1 MELRQPFPN
10 LNALLPALRDGYPLS
25 TTGTQCQPEEQV
37 ESNQRPF
44 AAAPILSPSIS
55 MPAAASSHR
64 DPAHQIPPA
73 ASGLRDPPNAI
84 PAVERSRGYP
94 AHQRPAATSG
104 SWNLPNTM
112 PAAASSLR
120 DPAHQIPPTA
130 PILADP
136 SLLPYPVPISQAARL
151 EPSLQMPDTAA
162 PTLAEPS
169 LPYPVPISQGIR
181 REPSL
186 SMPAPA
192 LSGPSPIDVNN
203 SSTDAIHGSP
213 EANEPSAVA
222 RSTGQDITD
231 HGANNNAR
239 TGVPVE
245 SAPRSQLMA
254 DGSFLDPDKYEAVKP
269 LGCGGFAKV
278 INK

>member
-55 MPAAASSHR
+55 MPAAASSH
-64 DPAHQIPPA
+64 
-73 ASGLRDPPNAI
+73 
-84 PAVERSRGYP
+84 
-94 AHQRPAATSG
+94 
-104 SWNLPNTM
+104 
-112 PAAASSLR
+112 R

-192 LSGPSPIDVNN
+192 APALSGPSPIDVNN

-213 EANEPSAVA
+213 EANGPSAVA